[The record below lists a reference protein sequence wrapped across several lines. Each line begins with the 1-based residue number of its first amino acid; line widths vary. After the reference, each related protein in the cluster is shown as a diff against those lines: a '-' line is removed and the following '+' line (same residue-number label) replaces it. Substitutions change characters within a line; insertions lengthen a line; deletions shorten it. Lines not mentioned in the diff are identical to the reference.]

1 MALSYIGG
9 ENAQVSAG
17 LPTAATGVFQGMLLF
32 YLLAADVLVRYRLRW
47 ASSQAASKPV
57 TNPMAVS

>member
-32 YLLAADVLVRYRLRW
+32 FLLACEVLVRYRVRFT
-47 ASSQAASKPV
+47 AGQATTAKPA
-57 TNPMAVS
+57 MAP

>member
-17 LPTAATGVFQGMLLF
+17 LPQAATGVFQGMLLF

-47 ASSQAASKPV
+47 ASAQAASKPA
-57 TNPMAVS
+57 TVS